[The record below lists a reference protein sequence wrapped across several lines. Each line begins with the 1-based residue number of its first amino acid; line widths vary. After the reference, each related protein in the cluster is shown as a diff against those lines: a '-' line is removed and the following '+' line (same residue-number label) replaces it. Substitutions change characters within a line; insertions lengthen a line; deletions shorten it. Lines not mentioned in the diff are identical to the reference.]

1 MKHKRVESCF
11 PVDPFQCQGIKNE
24 ISLPEPLNSR
34 IREAKFL
41 SKSARIKR
49 GIHGELIGCNLKTEI
64 AFDGQEIEVASDN
77 GLRLPETKGDKPLS
91 VPVTLTTPQVDSL
104 VSDASHSLQLALSVP
119 DAGMETSQARHYR
132 LARQR
137 KAFDTS
143 LYAKVS
149 GLYPPAPNETP
160 FQTKARLALIDRDVR
175 EARRTTLRDSD
186 KSKERLESESIA
198 LGKRV
203 ASFSAFTGIE
213 TTLDRHK
220 RLVTESKER
229 ETKRKRNYEKRQRRK
244 LNKAFALLEV

>member
-34 IREAKFL
+34 SREAKFL
-41 SKSARIKR
+41 SKSTRIKR
-49 GIHGELIGCNLKTEI
+49 GIHGELIGCDENGI
-64 AFDGQEIEVASDN
+64 DN
-77 GLRLPETKGDKPLS
+77 GLRLPEIKGDKPLS